1 TSATSPRG
9 WEASDPREV
18 VRDLNAYFTEMET
31 AIRAH
36 GGLVLQYIGDEI
48 EAVFG
53 APMDKPNHAEAAVR
67 AALDMRARL
76 AVWNAARQRAG
87 RRPLRNGIGVHTG
100 TVLAGNIGSADRLAY
115 ALVGDPVNLAS
126 RPQNLTTA
134 PRALAVQTRT
144 LEFYGQLGLA
154 TTVVEHGL
162 RLVVANF
169 WVRAPRSHAPSS
181 ATEAWGS
188 ARSPMPWSSRR
199 TSTSAC

>member
-1 TSATSPRG
+1 MSEQPVLIVGAGPT
-9 WEASDPREV
+9 
-18 VRDLNAYFTEMET
+18 
-31 AIRAH
+31 
-36 GGLVLQYIGDEI
+36 GLVLALWLTRLGVKVRII
-48 EAVFG
+48 
-53 APMDKPNHAEAAVR
+53 DKAAE
-67 AALDMRARL
+67 
-76 AVWNAARQRAG
+76 
-87 RRPLRNGIGVHTG
+87 PG
-100 TVLAGNIGSADRLAY
+100 TTS
-115 ALVGDPVNLAS
+115 
-126 RPQNLTTA
+126 
-134 PRALAVQTRT
+134 RALAVQTRT